1 MLSRMDE
8 GMRLMLRD
16 RKDYLRLLSGS
27 GIEIGALHRPC
38 DVPHL
43 RVQYVD
49 RLTRPELERQYPEL
63 EGHAIVEADI
73 IDDAETLA
81 TIPDGSQDFVIANHV
96 IEHTSNPIG
105 AMLTWCRVLRKGGR
119 LFLAVPDKRA
129 TFDKDRQ
136 LTSIDHVLEDYR
148 SPSEERDFAHFEDFA
163 LNVSCRFF
171 KVRPEAESRSFAK
184 ELWDKKYSIH
194 YHVWDFD
201 AFTEFL
207 RVLYEKFPAWGMKA
221 IDQMP
226 TKTDEFIFVLQ
237 HAPDLEHRVEENAT
251 LRDVAGRCR

>member
-1 MLSRMDE
+1 MGE
-8 GMRLMLRD
+8 GIRLMQKD

-63 EGHAIVEADI
+63 KGHPIVEADI
-73 IDDAETLA
+73 IDDAETLT

-105 AMLTWCRVLRKGGR
+105 ALLTWCRVLRKGGR
-119 LFLAVPDKRA
+119 LFLAVPDREA
-129 TFDKDRQ
+129 TFDKGRQ
-136 LTSIDHVLEDYR
+136 LTSIDHILEDHA
-148 SPSEERDFAHFEDFA
+148 SPSEERDFAHFEDFS
-163 LNVSCRFF
+163 LNVSCRVFN
-171 KVRPEAESRSFAK
+171 VRPEAEFKSFAK
-184 ELWDKKYSIH
+184 ELWDKNYSIH
-194 YHVWDFD
+194 YHVWNFNT
-201 AFTEFL
+201 FTQLL
-207 RVLYEKFPAWGMKA
+207 RVLHEKFTAWDMTT
-221 IDQMP
+221 IDRMP

-237 HAPDLEHRVEENAT
+237 NE
-251 LRDVAGRCR
+251 